1 MPRFDANLNYLF
13 TELPFLDRFA
23 AAAECGFRGI
33 EILVPYEA
41 PAAAIRQRLEAAGIE
56 AVLINTPLGDPAK
69 GDRGLTCVPGREAD
83 FKAAFSRALE
93 YAAELR
99 CPRIHVVAGVMPPG
113 ADRDRFD
120 GTYRANLAWAA
131 PEAAKAGI
139 TLCLEPINPRDIPG
153 FFLNTAAQARTV
165 IETLGQPNIRLQYDL
180 YHAQIVE
187 GDLTRT
193 LEREIDLIEH
203 MQIAGP
209 PDRHEPDHGE
219 LNYPYLFEV
228 IDRLGYR
235 GWIGAEYRPRAG
247 TRAGLG
253 WAKRYGIG

>member
-23 AAAECGFRGI
+23 AAADCGFKGI

-41 PAAAIRQRLEAAGIE
+41 PAGAIRQRLEAAGVE
-56 AVLINTPLGDPAK
+56 AVLINTPMGDPAK
-69 GDRGLTCVPGREAD
+69 GDRGLACLPGREAD
-83 FKAAFSRALE
+83 FKVALSRALE

-99 CPRIHVVAGVMPPG
+99 CPRIHVVAGVMPHG
-113 ADRDRFD
+113 ADRARFD

-131 PEAAKAGI
+131 PEAAKAGV
-139 TLCLEPINPRDIPG
+139 TLCLEPINPHDIPG

-165 IETLGQPNIRLQYDL
+165 IEALGQPNIRLQYDL

-187 GDLTRT
+187 GGLTRT

-209 PDRHEPDHGE
+209 PHRNEPDTGE
-219 LNYPYLFEV
+219 LNYPYFFEL

-235 GWIGAEYRPRAG
+235 GWIGAEYRPKHG

-253 WAKRYGIG
+253 WARPYGIG

>member
-41 PAAAIRQRLEAAGIE
+41 PAPAIRQRLEAAGIE
-56 AVLINTPLGDPAK
+56 AVLINTPTGDPAK
-69 GDRGLTCVPGREAD
+69 GDRGLASLPGREAD
-83 FKAAFSRALE
+83 FKIALKRALD

-99 CPRIHVVAGVMPPG
+99 CPRLHVVAGAMPAG
-113 ADRDRFD
+113 ADRARFD
-120 GTYRANLAWAA
+120 GTFRANLAWAA
-131 PEAAKAGI
+131 PEAAKAGV
-139 TLCLEPINPRDIPG
+139 TLCLEPINSRDIPG
-153 FFLNTAAQARTV
+153 FFLNTAAQARAI
-165 IETLGQPNIRLQYDL
+165 IEALGQPNIRLQYDL

-209 PDRHEPDHGE
+209 PDRHEPDSGE

-253 WAKRYGIG
+253 WARPYGIG